1 MPSLHWTGKDKAVVA
16 AREVPY
22 RLLVAEPSLGYGD
35 PDNENLLIQGDSL
48 DALKSLLP
56 VYAGRVKC
64 IFRLIGKL
72 HQ

>member
-1 MPSLHWTGKDKAVVA
+1 
-16 AREVPY
+16 
-22 RLLVAEPSLGYGD
+22 VAEPSVGYGD
-35 PDNENLLIQGDSL
+35 PDNENLLIQGDNL

-64 IFRLIGKL
+64 IFRPIGKL